1 MMQVNETKYDCADI
15 FAPSRPDSAQADLDT
30 ILASA
35 MSQGYLPQ
43 LNSKPENCFKD
54 GKSYCCD
61 EGVKYYNIMGAK
73 GCILNAGERVQD
85 GKYKITATSDN
96 LGNTVT
102 YGKFSAVIDYG
113 CNQEARQKV
122 AALRFNGKIF
132 QRCKEFS

>member
-1 MMQVNETKYDCADI
+1 VQANETKYQCGEMG
-15 FAPSRPDSAQADLDT
+15 SELRPDSAQADLDT

-35 MSQGYLPQ
+35 MSQSYLPQ

-54 GKSYCCD
+54 GNSYCC
-61 EGVKYYNIMGAK
+61 EAGVKYYNLMHVK
-73 GCILNAGERVQD
+73 GCILNDGERVQD
-85 GKYKITATSDN
+85 GKYKITARSDTV
-96 LGNTVT
+96 GKVVT
-102 YGKFSAVIDYG
+102 YGKFSVVVNYG